1 MSYLLFFHC
10 NIGYVNAPKIYI
22 VRTVHVLLEY
32 DHVALPALMGCG
44 ANVFS
49 SIG

>member
-1 MSYLLFFHC
+1 MSYLLIFYC
-10 NIGYVNAPKIYI
+10 NIGYLNAPMIYI
-22 VRTVHVLLEY
+22 VRTVPVLFEF
-32 DHVALPALMGCG
+32 DHVALPAIMGCG